1 MIFPWNL
8 VQKQSRTCYRVDGMG
23 WNKDLVG
30 WVSRLIDPTLIGWW
44 DDVVKIMGKM
54 VEDGW
59 WRSPALKSWHDHPW
73 CMEDSWGCSNHQ
85 KSGIL
90 CNNDLIIGSVPWGTI
105 RLKLEATFSWVKCE
119 GVPTANFSF
128 IRDDGMMDSCSDDDG
143 MKLLGEILPNQ
154 NEILGW
160 FYNRMLLKTSDWVT
174 K

>member
-8 VQKQSRTCYRVDGMG
+8 VRKQSRTCSRVDGMG

-44 DDVVKIMGKM
+44 DDVVKIMGM
-54 VEDGW
+54 VDGW
-59 WRSPALKSWHDHPW
+59 WRSPAPKSWLILDVS
-73 CMEDSWGCSNHQ
+73 EILGDAVTCSNHQ

-90 CNNDLIIGSVPWGTI
+90 CNNDLIIGSVPWGRI
-105 RLKLEATFSWVKCE
+105 RLKLEATVSWVKCE
-119 GVPTANFSF
+119 GVTANFSF
-128 IRDDGMMDSCSDDDG
+128 RDDGMMDSCSDDDG

-160 FYNRMLLKTSDWVT
+160 FYNRMSLKTSDWVT
-174 K
+174 E